1 MTVSLSEGSRT
12 YGALR
17 RLNAVSKVV
26 CCGVFIVCV
35 VGLPPSELPKMAGL
49 GGIIALLWLAG
60 GLSPLL
66 LVKRLGIALPF
77 VLMVGLSVPFLA
89 RGGPPIVTLPGNLVI
104 SHEGVWL
111 FVSIMVKAALC
122 ITALSLLGATTSS
135 EGLLAALRQLWFPAL
150 LLTVLSLTARYLL
163 ILQDEAGRMMQA
175 RDARGR
181 SQSLLRRVKTTGA
194 MVGSLFLRSYERAE
208 RVGQAM
214 AARGFDG
221 TLPVINRARF
231 TGRDAAVTL
240 LFVAA
245 ITTLTLW
252 RK

>member
-1 MTVSLSEGSRT
+1 MTVSLSDNSRP

-17 RLNAVSKVV
+17 RLNAAGKVL

-35 VGLPPSELPKMAGL
+35 VGLPPSELPKMAVL
-49 GGIIALLWLAG
+49 GGIIVLLWLAAA
-60 GLSPLL
+60 LSPLL

-89 RGGPPIVTLPGNLVI
+89 AAGHPIVTLPGNLVI
-104 SHEGVWL
+104 SDEGVWL

-122 ITALSLLGATTSS
+122 ITALSLLGVTTSS
-135 EGLLAALRQLWFPAL
+135 QELLSALRQLRFPAL
-150 LLTVLSLTARYLL
+150 LLTVLLLTARYLL
-163 ILQDEAGRMMQA
+163 ILQGEARRMMQA
-175 RDARGR
+175 RDARGG
-181 SQSLLRRVKTTGA
+181 SQSLLRRLKTTGT
-194 MVGSLFLRSYERAE
+194 MVGSLFLRGYERAE
-208 RVGQAM
+208 RIGQAM

-221 TLPVINRARF
+221 TLPVINRTRF

-252 RK
+252 

>member
-1 MTVSLSEGSRT
+1 MTVSLSDGSKL

-17 RLNAVSKVV
+17 RLDGASKVV

-35 VGLPPSELPKMAGL
+35 VGLPSSELPKIASL
-49 GGIIALLWLAG
+49 GGIMVLLWLAA

-77 VLMVGLSVPFLA
+77 VSMVGLSVPFLA
-89 RGGPPIVTLPGNLVI
+89 AAEHPIVMLPGNLVI
-104 SHEGVWL
+104 SHEGMWL
-111 FVSIMVKAALC
+111 FVSIMVKAAVC
-122 ITALSLLGATTSS
+122 ITALSLLGITTPPQ
-135 EGLLAALRQLWFPAL
+135 ELLAALRRLRFPAL

-163 ILQDEAGRMMQA
+163 TLQDEARRMMQA

-194 MVGSLFLRSYERAE
+194 LVGSLFLRSYERAE

-221 TLPVINRARF
+221 TLPVIDRTYF

-245 ITTLTLW
+245 IAALTLW

>member
-1 MTVSLSEGSRT
+1 MTVSLSDDSRP

-17 RLNAVSKVV
+17 RVNAVSKVV

-35 VGLPPSELPKMAGL
+35 VSLPPSDLPKMAGL
-49 GGIIALLWLAG
+49 GGIIAFLWLAA

-66 LVKRLGIALPF
+66 LIKRLGIALPF
-77 VLMVGLSVPFLA
+77 VLMAGLSVPFLA
-89 RGGPPIVTLPGNLVI
+89 QRGHSIVTLPGNLVI
-104 SHEGVWL
+104 SDEGVWL
-111 FVSIMVKAALC
+111 FVAIMVKATLC
-122 ITALSLLGATTSS
+122 ITALTLLGVTTSS
-135 EGLLAALRQLWFPAL
+135 QELLSALRRLRFPAL

-163 ILQDEAGRMMQA
+163 ILQDEARRMMQA

-221 TLPVINRARF
+221 TLPVINRTRF

-252 RK
+252 

>member
-1 MTVSLSEGSRT
+1 MTVSLSDGSRI

-17 RLNAVSKVV
+17 RLDAAGKVV

-49 GGIIALLWLAG
+49 GGIIVLLWLAA

-66 LVKRLGIALPF
+66 LAKRLGIALPF

-89 RGGPPIVTLPGNLVI
+89 QSGHPIVTLPGNLVI
-104 SHEGVWL
+104 SPEGLWL

-122 ITALSLLGATTSS
+122 ITALSLLGITTPPQ
-135 EGLLAALRQLWFPAL
+135 ELMAALRQLRFPAL

-163 ILQDEAGRMMQA
+163 ILRDEARRMMQA
-175 RDARGR
+175 RDARGPGR
-181 SQSLLRRVKTTGA
+181 GLLRRAKTTGA

-208 RVGQAM
+208 RIGQAM

-221 TLPVINRARF
+221 TLPVVNCTRF
-231 TGRDAAVTL
+231 TWRDAAVIL
-240 LFVAA
+240 LFVTMT
-245 ITTLTLW
+245 TTLTLW
-252 RK
+252 